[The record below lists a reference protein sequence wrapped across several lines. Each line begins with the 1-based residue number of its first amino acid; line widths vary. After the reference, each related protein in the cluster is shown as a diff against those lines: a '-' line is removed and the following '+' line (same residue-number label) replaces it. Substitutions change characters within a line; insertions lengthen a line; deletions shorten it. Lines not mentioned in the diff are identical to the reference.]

1 MVDLCHQSIIS
12 EDIVNVLSDI
22 VEVISLS
29 LRQYDFDVGINI
41 HVHMYMYQH
50 VILELTKCRKML

>member
-22 VEVISLS
+22 MEVISLS
-29 LRQYDFDVGINI
+29 VRQYDIDVGSNI

-50 VILELTKCRKML
+50 VTLAIDQM